1 MIIVFSCVSFR
12 LTVIQSQNRYAVD
25 FLWKSD

>member
-1 MIIVFSCVSFR
+1 MIIVFSCVSFQ